1 MLNHQIAFGNIEKE
15 SLDILQMFNMKG
27 GSTAICAILK
37 DKKIT
42 VANLGDC
49 RAAIYRKGII
59 ISLSE
64 VHDFTNKMEEYEVD
78 QKGGLILKNRLQG
91 VLAVSRSI
99 GDKDYKEYMRS
110 DPDIIEHVLDE
121 DDEFLFVASDGFWN
135 VIFFLLMSM
144 IWDFLDQSF
153 DKRRRI

>member
-1 MLNHQIAFGNIEKE
+1 
-15 SLDILQMFNMKG
+15 MKG
-27 GSTAICAILK
+27 GSTAICAILR
-37 DKKIT
+37 DKKIA

-59 ISLSE
+59 ISLSV
-64 VHDFTNKMEEYEVD
+64 VHDFTNKTEENEVD

-110 DPDIIEHVLDE
+110 DPDIIEYSLDE
-121 DDEFLFVASDGFWN
+121 YDEFLLIASDSFWN
-135 VIFFLLMSM
+135 VIIIYL
-144 IWDFLDQSF
+144 
-153 DKRRRI
+153 